1 LSLYFGWFILECAI
15 QAPSILEEEISHLDD
30 LKNLQAGTIGMLR
43 KKIKS
48 KLASLEQIDQMVL
61 KLLTT

>member
-30 LKNLQAGTIGMLR
+30 LKFAGWNNRNAAKKNQIKIG
-43 KKIKS
+43 KFAKNQVKQ
-48 KLASLEQIDQMVL
+48 KE
-61 KLLTT
+61 